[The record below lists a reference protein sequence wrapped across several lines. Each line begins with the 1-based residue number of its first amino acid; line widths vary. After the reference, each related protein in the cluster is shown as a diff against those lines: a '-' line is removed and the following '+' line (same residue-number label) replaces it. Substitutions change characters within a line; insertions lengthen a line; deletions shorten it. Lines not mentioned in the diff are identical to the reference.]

1 MEYLFM
7 DQVQLKE
14 KVLLTLENDKRTV
27 GCGCRR
33 TLVSQSRCNL
43 KGHSL
48 QTIVGNLGE
57 LRNEL
62 CAFLSISKQLT
73 ETLDF
78 VLIRLHWLD
87 KLPECCFAFGWDYIH
102 PL

>member
-1 MEYLFM
+1 MGYLFM

-14 KVLLTLENDKRTV
+14 KVLLTLENGKQTV
-27 GCGCRR
+27 GCECRR

-48 QTIVGNLGE
+48 QTSAGNLGG
-57 LRNEL
+57 LRKEP

-73 ETLDF
+73 EDTRF
-78 VLIRLHWLD
+78 RLD
-87 KLPECCFAFGWDYIH
+87 KVALAR
-102 PL
+102 